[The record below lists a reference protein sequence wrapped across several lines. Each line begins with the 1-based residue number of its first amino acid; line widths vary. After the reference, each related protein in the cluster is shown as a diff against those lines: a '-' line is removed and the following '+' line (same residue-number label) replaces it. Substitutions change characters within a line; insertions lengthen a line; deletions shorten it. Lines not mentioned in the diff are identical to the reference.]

1 MTVKVTREAEP
12 QIELYG
18 AYSGQLDGNGRVSLT
33 FVAADTYL
41 IMVAKN
47 AVSRPQ
53 LELGAFATSYIPTA
67 ASTVTRNADVASLAT
82 SQFPYSASEGTL
94 VAAFDFLGYK
104 TNTVM
109 TVVSAGT
116 DNSNLIRLFQF
127 SSSNV
132 QSGAQLGY
140 SSIVSGLFQADQ
152 NIKSAP
158 AVGTVYKSAAAFKA
172 NDFAGCADGGT
183 VLIDTS
189 GAMPSATTFGVG
201 MSPAKTNQLN
211 GHLRQ
216 ITYIPRRLTNA
227 ELQSR
232 TA

>member
-18 AYSGQLDGNGRVSLT
+18 AYSGQLDGTGRVSLT

-41 IMVAKN
+41 IMVPKN

-67 ASTVTRNADVASLAT
+67 ASTVTRNADVAT
-82 SQFPYSASEGTL
+82 VGVGQFPYSAMEGTL
-94 VAAFDFLGYK
+94 VINADIMGTGNAALFSLDDGTSSNRVYAVAG
-104 TNTVM
+104 TTGVNGVIVASNSTVFNA
-109 TVVSAGT
+109 VVSETITQNVAFKSGIAYAL
-116 DNSNLIRLFQF
+116 DNANMAT
-127 SSSNV
+127 N
-132 QSGAQLGY
+132 
-140 SSIVSGLFQADQ
+140 
-152 NIKSAP
+152 
-158 AVGTVYKSAAAFKA
+158 GTVSTDDTSAALPNGASTLRI
-172 NDFAGCADGGT
+172 GRSVGG
-183 VLIDTS
+183 VY
-189 GAMPSATTFGVG
+189 V
-201 MSPAKTNQLN
+201 N
-211 GHLRQ
+211 GHIRQ

>member
-41 IMVAKN
+41 IMVPKN

-67 ASTVTRNADVASLAT
+67 ASTVTRNADVASVGV
-82 SQFPYSASEGTL
+82 SQFPYSSSASSLVLSLSIFDDGGSDLLKLTHSASVNGLTFSTASGTGAINAYVDASNVNIGVPTL
-94 VAAFDFLGYK
+94 
-104 TNTVM
+104 NTVQK
-109 TVVSAGT
+109 VGLAYDG
-116 DNSNLIRLFQF
+116 
-127 SSSNV
+127 SSN
-132 QSGAQLGY
+132 GAVRNGGTV
-140 SSIVSGLFQADQ
+140 SSVGTTV
-152 NIKSAP
+152 SAP
-158 AVGTVYKSAAAFKA
+158 ATKLCIGSSFNGLYPF
-172 NDFAGCADGGT
+172 
-183 VLIDTS
+183 S
-189 GAMPSATTFGVG
+189 G
-201 MSPAKTNQLN
+201 
-211 GHLRQ
+211 HIRQ
-216 ITYIPRRLTNA
+216 ITYLPRRISNA